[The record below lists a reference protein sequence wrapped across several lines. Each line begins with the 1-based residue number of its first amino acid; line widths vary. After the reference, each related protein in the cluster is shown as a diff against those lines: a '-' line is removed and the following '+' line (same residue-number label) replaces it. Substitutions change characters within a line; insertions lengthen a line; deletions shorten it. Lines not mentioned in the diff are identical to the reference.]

1 MTAVQFSQLGSKDTN
16 FDIFWAIFVHHLNQ
30 VQRTRVYN
38 LSWENYRTLW
48 YVDQSDLKTTE
59 IHDKFFKG
67 SIVII
72 HIYSLIYILS
82 PDTLIERIV
91 DLWFSLDYL
100 LETQK
105 TRPSWGNKFAAHLL
119 ILRAASPAWVLTVI
133 SRVVSPFFTTKRT
146 SVEISI
152 C

>member
-16 FDIFWAIFVHHLNQ
+16 FDIFWAIFVDHLNQ

-48 YVDQSDLKTTE
+48 YVDQSDLKTTG

-82 PDTLIERIV
+82 PDTFIERIV
-91 DLWFSLDYL
+91 DLWFSLDYV

-119 ILRAASPAWVLTVI
+119 ILRAAGPAWVVTVI
-133 SRVVSPFFTTKRT
+133 RRVVSPFSPRNGR
-146 SVEISI
+146 VWR
-152 C
+152 